1 MRDARELLASEK
13 RTNDDLVK
21 QKIALSSKL
30 ENSAKVDDDILLLIH
45 LT

>member
-1 MRDARELLASEK
+1 MRDTRELLASEK
-13 RTNDDLVK
+13 RKNDDLAK

-30 ENSAKVDDDILLLIH
+30 ENIAKVDDDILLLIH